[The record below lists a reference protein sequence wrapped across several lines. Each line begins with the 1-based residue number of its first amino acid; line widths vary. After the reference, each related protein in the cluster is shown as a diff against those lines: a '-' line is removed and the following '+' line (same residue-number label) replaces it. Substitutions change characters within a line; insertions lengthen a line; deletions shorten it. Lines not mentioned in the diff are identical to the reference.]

1 MVLVSISNFDTKM
14 TPNFVDDTVYAL
26 CLIGIQ
32 FNIAHYG
39 LKASIILQFF
49 LNIAKF

>member
-14 TPNFVDDTVYAL
+14 TPNFVDDTVYAV
-26 CLIGIQ
+26 CLIRIQ
-32 FNIAHYG
+32 FNIVHYG
-39 LKASIILQFF
+39 LKVSIILKMF